1 MNDREKLIQIL
12 KEVEWNN
19 IDVSFIGYKAKEIIA
34 DHLITKGVVIQK
46 QGEMDSFDAIDKFRD
61 ELMNKFMK
69 LCNYNDFGKLRLEKI
84 ADTVNDVYDKCI
96 DDLLQTAEQ
105 R

>member
-1 MNDREKLIQIL
+1 MNDREKLIELL

-19 IDVSFIGYKAKEIIA
+19 IDVSFIGYNAKKIIV
-34 DHLITKGVVIQK
+34 DHLIVNGVIIQT
-46 QGEMDSFDAIDKFRD
+46 QGEMDSFEAVDKFRD
-61 ELMNKFMK
+61 ELLHKFMK
-69 LCNYNDFGKLRLEKI
+69 LCNYNDFNKLRLEKI
-84 ADTVNDVYDKCI
+84 ADTVNDVYDKRI